1 MEQNYLKDL
10 IKKIYY
16 FKDYF
21 FLKKK
26 FEGIKNKK
34 VLLLGSGPDI
44 SVSSEDL
51 KKYVF
56 VCCNGSAHS
65 LSQISKNIYPY
76 LTIIDNEL
84 IDKSVAYTKDSRSQI
99 IKNKILKNLQLGNLI
114 SVQSNNSKS
123 SDPEIIE
130 AIYKS
135 YTHINKNLRKII
147 INNVVKTSFLEND
160 GNSLISTG
168 IFAASLCFFLG
179 ATEVKFTGFSLWNE
193 NKEYYYS
200 DNNSLSDRKQSI
212 RNHSLADSLYIC
224 LLKTKKY
231 NINTIDK
238 DFLPLMSNW
247 GKLQ

>member
-1 MEQNYLKDL
+1 MEQNYLKNL

-16 FKDYF
+16 YKDNIS
-21 FLKKK
+21 LKKK
-26 FEGIKNKK
+26 FDGIKNKK
-34 VLLLGSGPDI
+34 VLLLGSGPNI

-51 KKYVF
+51 RKYIF

-65 LSQISKNIYPY
+65 LSKINKNIDPY

-123 SDPEIIE
+123 SDPKIIE
-130 AIYKS
+130 AMYKS

-160 GNSLISTG
+160 DDSLISTG
-168 IFAASLCFFLG
+168 IFAASFCFFLG
-179 ATEVKFTGFSLWNE
+179 ASEVKFTGFSLWN
-193 NKEYYYS
+193 KSKDYYYS
-200 DNNSLSDRKQSI
+200 DDSSSLNVKQTI

-231 NINTIDK
+231 NINTLDK

-247 GKLQ
+247 GNLQ